1 MVEAAMADTCRNK
14 NKRFNIGAGKAN
26 GAGAGAGAGDGDY
39 TEDEEC
45 DVEVWDTLRYSF
57 KKAQAVLD
65 QNRELIKK
73 VNENHQ
79 SKIPDNLVKNVGLIR
94 EINGN
99 ISKVN
104 EIYSGL
110 SVNLS
115 DTVRQR
121 KKIGNRKVL
130 FLRVKLSSVLLQ
142 VICELNSDGTMFS
155 HLSLILPLIYSA
167 DEYEVWDHS
176 SKSQFTFVKD
186 SSLRKKFGTRSQI
199 LANNILSLSSIV
211 PFILTLSDPNDDDDD
226 DGTYAIIMVHKF
238 NAQLHPQL
246 MDLTSCC
253 QAPQLIHLQKQ
264 DLSLYNILGVNVVF
278 IRLPLQT
285 REFLKMEHSADD
297 SQHAPPPPTVT
308 SLPSSASSEVREE
321 ESNSGQRLLDRQH
334 RQERR
339 PQSSGGSSYR
349 LNISIYDES
358 RFDVSDDVWYCVI
371 VLIAFWFFAS
381 ITLMVGFYGSVSLQM
396 SPHTSHLIRP
406 NSFFVQSIEFEE
418 LDKQKPGLMVYGFHR
433 PPPLDVEISWTE
445 THDIFIPPNFHKEW
459 LFFLNEG
466 SQVNISYAIRSASS
480 LPLSLV
486 IAQGI
491 ESLAKWVEDPSYP
504 NTSLSWNIIYG
515 TGKIQQEIPKSSNYY
530 VAVGNLN
537 TKEVEIQLNFSVKA
551 LSYDT
556 SQAYYTCSLGD
567 HLCDLELYLLHP
579 NVAVLSSPGRNEESP
594 NNIWY
599 VKVSYGPRW
608 ITYFVGSGVMTVL
621 ILIAFRLWK
630 MKQRRSNVGEMGSQR
645 APLLA
650 EKDDDIASRGS
661 SYYSLSND
669 EDEEDPETCQQA
681 ATCLE
686 GKPLNDGERS
696 SNNPRHLCV
705 VCFGSPRDCFFLPC
719 GHCATCFTCGTRIA
733 EEAGTCPICRRKMK
747 KVRKVFTV

>member
-1 MVEAAMADTCRNK
+1 
-14 NKRFNIGAGKAN
+14 
-26 GAGAGAGAGDGDY
+26 
-39 TEDEEC
+39 
-45 DVEVWDTLRYSF
+45 
-57 KKAQAVLD
+57 
-65 QNRELIKK
+65 
-73 VNENHQ
+73 
-79 SKIPDNLVKNVGLIR
+79 
-94 EINGN
+94 
-99 ISKVN
+99 
-104 EIYSGL
+104 
-110 SVNLS
+110 
-115 DTVRQR
+115 
-121 KKIGNRKVL
+121 
-130 FLRVKLSSVLLQ
+130 
-142 VICELNSDGTMFS
+142 
-155 HLSLILPLIYSA
+155 
-167 DEYEVWDHS
+167 
-176 SKSQFTFVKD
+176 
-186 SSLRKKFGTRSQI
+186 
-199 LANNILSLSSIV
+199 
-211 PFILTLSDPNDDDDD
+211 
-226 DGTYAIIMVHKF
+226 
-238 NAQLHPQL
+238 
-246 MDLTSCC
+246 
-253 QAPQLIHLQKQ
+253 
-264 DLSLYNILGVNVVF
+264 
-278 IRLPLQT
+278 
-285 REFLKMEHSADD
+285 
-297 SQHAPPPPTVT
+297 
-308 SLPSSASSEVREE
+308 
-321 ESNSGQRLLDRQH
+321 
-334 RQERR
+334 
-339 PQSSGGSSYR
+339 
-349 LNISIYDES
+349 
-358 RFDVSDDVWYCVI
+358 
-371 VLIAFWFFAS
+371 
-381 ITLMVGFYGSVSLQM
+381 
-396 SPHTSHLIRP
+396 
-406 NSFFVQSIEFEE
+406 
-418 LDKQKPGLMVYGFHR
+418 MVYGFHR

-537 TKEVEIQLNFSVKA
+537 TKEVEIQLNFSVNA

-608 ITYFVGSGVMTVL
+608 ISYFVGSGVMTVL
-621 ILIAFRLWK
+621 VLIAFRLWK

-650 EKDDDIASRGS
+650 QKDDDIASWGS

-669 EDEEDPETCQQA
+669 EDEEDPETWQQA

>member
-1 MVEAAMADTCRNK
+1 
-14 NKRFNIGAGKAN
+14 
-26 GAGAGAGAGDGDY
+26 
-39 TEDEEC
+39 
-45 DVEVWDTLRYSF
+45 
-57 KKAQAVLD
+57 
-65 QNRELIKK
+65 
-73 VNENHQ
+73 
-79 SKIPDNLVKNVGLIR
+79 
-94 EINGN
+94 
-99 ISKVN
+99 
-104 EIYSGL
+104 
-110 SVNLS
+110 
-115 DTVRQR
+115 
-121 KKIGNRKVL
+121 
-130 FLRVKLSSVLLQ
+130 
-142 VICELNSDGTMFS
+142 
-155 HLSLILPLIYSA
+155 
-167 DEYEVWDHS
+167 
-176 SKSQFTFVKD
+176 
-186 SSLRKKFGTRSQI
+186 
-199 LANNILSLSSIV
+199 
-211 PFILTLSDPNDDDDD
+211 
-226 DGTYAIIMVHKF
+226 
-238 NAQLHPQL
+238 
-246 MDLTSCC
+246 
-253 QAPQLIHLQKQ
+253 
-264 DLSLYNILGVNVVF
+264 
-278 IRLPLQT
+278 
-285 REFLKMEHSADD
+285 MEHSADH
-297 SQHAPPPPTVT
+297 SQHAPPPPSTVA
-308 SLPSSASSEVREE
+308 SLPSSASTEVREE
-321 ESNSGQRLLDRQH
+321 ESNSGQRLLHRQH

-371 VLIAFWFFAS
+371 VLIAFWLFAAS
-381 ITLMVGFYGSVSLQM
+381 ITLMVGFYGSVSLQI
-396 SPHTSHLIRP
+396 SPHSSHLVRP

-418 LDKQKPGLMVYGFHR
+418 SDKQKPGLMVYGFHR

-530 VAVGNLN
+530 LAVGNLN

-608 ITYFVGSGVMTVL
+608 ISYFVGSGVMTVL
-621 ILIAFRLWK
+621 VLIAFRLWK

-650 EKDDDIASRGS
+650 QKDDDIASWGS

-669 EDEEDPETCQQA
+669 EDEEDPETWQQA

>member
-1 MVEAAMADTCRNK
+1 MTASVTIIIVRYLAIPQSVIHSNHP
-14 NKRFNIGAGKAN
+14 FSFFLAN
-26 GAGAGAGAGDGDY
+26 FIA
-39 TEDEEC
+39 
-45 DVEVWDTLRYSF
+45 
-57 KKAQAVLD
+57 
-65 QNRELIKK
+65 
-73 VNENHQ
+73 
-79 SKIPDNLVKNVGLIR
+79 
-94 EINGN
+94 
-99 ISKVN
+99 
-104 EIYSGL
+104 
-110 SVNLS
+110 
-115 DTVRQR
+115 
-121 KKIGNRKVL
+121 
-130 FLRVKLSSVLLQ
+130 
-142 VICELNSDGTMFS
+142 
-155 HLSLILPLIYSA
+155 
-167 DEYEVWDHS
+167 
-176 SKSQFTFVKD
+176 
-186 SSLRKKFGTRSQI
+186 SSLLLCFHA
-199 LANNILSLSSIV
+199 LLLS
-211 PFILTLSDPNDDDDD
+211 
-226 DGTYAIIMVHKF
+226 
-238 NAQLHPQL
+238 
-246 MDLTSCC
+246 
-253 QAPQLIHLQKQ
+253 
-264 DLSLYNILGVNVVF
+264 
-278 IRLPLQT
+278 
-285 REFLKMEHSADD
+285 LKMEHSADH
-297 SQHAPPPPTVT
+297 SQHAPPPPSTVA
-308 SLPSSASSEVREE
+308 SLPSSASTEVREE
-321 ESNSGQRLLDRQH
+321 ESNSGQRLLHRQH

-371 VLIAFWFFAS
+371 VLIAFWLFAAS
-381 ITLMVGFYGSVSLQM
+381 ITLMVGFYGSVSLQI
-396 SPHTSHLIRP
+396 SPHSSHLVRP
-406 NSFFVQSIEFEE
+406 NSFFVQSIE
-418 LDKQKPGLMVYGFHR
+418 
-433 PPPLDVEISWTE
+433 
-445 THDIFIPPNFHKEW
+445 EW

-537 TKEVEIQLNFSVKA
+537 TKEVEIQLNFSVNA

-608 ITYFVGSGVMTVL
+608 ISYFVGSGVMTVL
-621 ILIAFRLWK
+621 VLIAFRLWK

-650 EKDDDIASRGS
+650 QKDDDIASWGS

-669 EDEEDPETCQQA
+669 EDEEDPETWQQA